1 MWKDKNFTDNNLWFS
16 NYSCLLLLGNDRR
29 PTPVSAYNEVLS
41 RFAFLYI
48 NTHSFLNILSTENY
62 NYHNKS
68 ELVVKVTIKRH
79 SQLTAYSPIMQ

>member
-48 NTHSFLNILSTENY
+48 NTQFFKY
-62 NYHNKS
+62 FVDR
-68 ELVVKVTIKRH
+68 EL
-79 SQLTAYSPIMQ
+79 QLP